1 MNKKE
6 QNNNKKKIWWA
17 VLAVALII
25 LLVVLFTGGN
35 SYGEKISPKEFN
47 QLIDDAQVEEVHY
60 YNGVFRI
67 KKVGS
72 ETNFPKD
79 ADFYCEVATSATQ
92 ENLIEKIETNN
103 IEYVEQQVKPSVM
116 ESIMPYVSLFVILVI
131 AYFIFRSITKG
142 GQGSLGFGKSKTRAT
157 DNIKVRF
164 SDVAGADE
172 EKAELEE
179 VVEFLKNPQ
188 KFTNLGAR
196 IPKGVLL
203 VGPPGTGKT
212 LLAKAVAGES
222 NVPFLSISGSD
233 FVEMFVGVGAS
244 RVRDLFEQAK
254 KNRPCIIF
262 IDEIDAVG
270 RQRGTGLG
278 GGNDEREQ
286 TLNQLLVE
294 MDGFE
299 ANEGIIVLAATNR
312 SDVLDPALMRPGR
325 FDRQIYVH
333 APDVKGRESIIKI
346 HARNKPIDDEV
357 DFKVL
362 ARITSG
368 FTGAD
373 IENMLNE
380 ASILAARAN
389 RPKIIMS
396 DLTEGINKVIM
407 GPQKKSRLVTDRDKK
422 FTTYH
427 EAGHAILAK
436 LLPNCDEVQEVSIIP
451 RGMAAG
457 YTMSRPSEDDHHM
470 TFNKLNDQI
479 AMTMGGRLAEEIVF
493 GDISTGAS
501 NDIQQATDLARK
513 MVTEWGMSKRLGF
526 IGYDTSAQPFLGR
539 DYQNQSKYSEE
550 TASIIDEEIREI
562 LAYNYER
569 ARNLL
574 TENRKIMDK
583 MSELLILK
591 ETIYKEEVDMLMAG
605 KSVKAIVSVMDK
617 KAQELK
623 EREDKGRKDNE
634 YNRKL
639 NDLQNKIKTAEMLLK
654 AGVISQEEYDKLCET
669 KNKLEEEYK
678 VIYQQNDKKIEIND
692 EKVENKAEK
701 PAKKTAS
708 RKKKVVEEKENAA
721 PEGTASE
728 KEIDQNL
735 NNKEESNNDN
745 KDNK

>member
-1 MNKKE
+1 M
-6 QNNNKKKIWWA
+6 I
-17 VLAVALII
+17 
-25 LLVVLFTGGN
+25 
-35 SYGEKISPKEFN
+35 
-47 QLIDDAQVEEVHY
+47 
-60 YNGVFRI
+60 
-67 KKVGS
+67 
-72 ETNFPKD
+72 
-79 ADFYCEVATSATQ
+79 
-92 ENLIEKIETNN
+92 NLITSKN
-103 IEYVEQQVKPSVM
+103 IDYTEQQIK
-116 ESIMPYVSLFVILVI
+116 ESFLETIMPYISLFVILII
-131 AYFIFRSITKG
+131 AYFIFRAITKG
-142 GQGSLGFGKSKTRAT
+142 GQGSMGFGKSKARAT

-244 RVRDLFEQAK
+244 RVRDLFDQAK
-254 KNRPCIIF
+254 KSRPCIIF

-312 SDVLDPALMRPGR
+312 SDVLDPALLRPGR

-333 APDVKGRESIIKI
+333 VPDVKGRESIIKI
-346 HARNKPIDDEV
+346 HARNKPLDDDI

-407 GPQKKSRLVTDRDKK
+407 GPQKKSRLVTDRGKK
-422 FTTYH
+422 ITTYH
-427 EAGHAILAK
+427 ESGHAILGK
-436 LLPNCDEVQEVSIIP
+436 LLENCDEVQEVSIIP

-457 YTMSRPSEDDHHM
+457 YTMSRPSEDDQHM
-470 TFNKLNDQI
+470 TYNKLNDQI
-479 AMTMGGRLAEEIVF
+479 AMCMGGRIAEQIVF

-501 NDIQQATDLARK
+501 NDIQHATDIARK
-513 MVTEWGMSKRLGF
+513 MVTEWGMSNRLGF
-526 IGYDTSAQPFLGR
+526 IGYDTSTQPFLGR

-550 TASIIDEEIREI
+550 TAAIIDEEIRDI
-562 LAYNYER
+562 LDYNYKR
-569 ARNLL
+569 AYKLL
-574 TENRKIMDK
+574 EENRLIMDK
-583 MSELLILK
+583 MSELLIIK
-591 ETIYKEEVDMLMAG
+591 ETIYKEEVDMLMEG
-605 KSVKAIVSVMDK
+605 KSVDEIVAEMDK
-617 KAQELK
+617 KAEILK
-623 EREDKGRKDNE
+623 EKEEKGRKDNE
-634 YNRKL
+634 YLRKL
-639 NDLQNKIKTAEMLLK
+639 NDLNNKLKTAEMLLK
-654 AGVISQEEYDKLCET
+654 AGVVTKKEYDQL
-669 KNKLEEEYK
+669 
-678 VIYQQNDKKIEIND
+678 
-692 EKVENKAEK
+692 VENKNEIEKEYENHKQNAEK
-701 PAKKTAS
+701 QEVEAAENVNENQSENGENKEPEKKVRRPRTKKTAS
-708 RKKKVVEEKENAA
+708 ENDTVKKDKVQKLNEKMVKTTKK
-721 PEGTASE
+721 PKKTD
-728 KEIDQNL
+728 K
-735 NNKEESNNDN
+735 ND
-745 KDNK
+745 